1 MTWILDQNILNELTK
16 TEGDILN
23 QITNLWN
30 NQDTPQKQWT
40 MLIDSISNIKSLGY
54 LIYTYY
60 FYYFFM
66 AGLILLTAM
75 IWAIVLTMYKRKN
88 APKKQLIYKQIA
100 QKFENSLAYT
110 T

>member
-1 MTWILDQNILNELTK
+1 
-16 TEGDILN
+16 
-23 QITNLWN
+23 
-30 NQDTPQKQWT
+30 
-40 MLIDSISNIKSLGY
+40 
-54 LIYTYY
+54 
-60 FYYFFM
+60 
-66 AGLILLTAM
+66 M